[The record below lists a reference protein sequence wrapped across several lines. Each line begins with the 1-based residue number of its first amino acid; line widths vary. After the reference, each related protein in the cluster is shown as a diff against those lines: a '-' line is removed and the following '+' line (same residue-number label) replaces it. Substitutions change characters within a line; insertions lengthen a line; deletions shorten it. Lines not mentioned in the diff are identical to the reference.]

1 MTLTSLVVKGGGS
14 QSRGCVFE
22 SQRRVLDG
30 HFSQYFAVNGHFLI
44 EKSKNKTKRD
54 WG

>member
-1 MTLTSLVVKGGGS
+1 MVMGDDSCLNGGG
-14 QSRGCVFE
+14 FE